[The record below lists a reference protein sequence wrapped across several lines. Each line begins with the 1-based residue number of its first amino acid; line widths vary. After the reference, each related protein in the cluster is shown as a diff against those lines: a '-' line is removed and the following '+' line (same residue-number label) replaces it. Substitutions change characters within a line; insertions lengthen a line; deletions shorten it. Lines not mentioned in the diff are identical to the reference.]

1 MFFLKELPSEKIM
14 QRYASRFSEMDI
26 DKTREA
32 LHMMRN
38 ASLLMRDLENYFR
51 KYHFSMTRF
60 LILIVLDREPELE
73 TFTISD
79 LVSRLDISKPVITT
93 TAKRLEQDK
102 MIQFDKNESD
112 ARYKKI
118 RITQKGRDTISK
130 IMPGYY
136 KIINEHMD

>member
-14 QRYASRFSEMDI
+14 QRYARRFPEMDI

-60 LILIVLDREPELE
+60 LILIVLDREHELE

-118 RITQKGRDTISK
+118 RITKKGRDTISK

-136 KIINEHMD
+136 KIINEHM

>member
-1 MFFLKELPSEKIM
+1 MFFLKELPREKILE
-14 QRYASRFSEMDI
+14 RYASRFPEMDI

-38 ASLLMRDLENYFR
+38 ASLLIRDLENYFR
-51 KYHFSMTRF
+51 GYNFSMTRF
-60 LILIVLDREPELE
+60 LILIVLDREQEAE

-93 TAKRLEQDK
+93 TAKRLSQDK
-102 MIQFDKNESD
+102 MIRFDKNDSD
-112 ARYKKI
+112 ARFKKI
-118 RITQKGRDTISK
+118 QITKKGRDFILT

-136 KIINEHMD
+136 KIINKHM

>member
-1 MFFLKELPSEKIM
+1 MFFLKELPSEKILE
-14 QRYASRFSEMDI
+14 RYASRFPEMDI

-38 ASLLMRDLENYFR
+38 ASLLIRDLENYFR
-51 KYHFSMTRF
+51 GYNFSMTRF
-60 LILIVLDREPELE
+60 LILIVLDREQEAE

-93 TAKRLEQDK
+93 TAKRLSQDK
-102 MIQFDKNESD
+102 MIRFDKNDSD
-112 ARYKKI
+112 ARFKKI
-118 RITQKGRDTISK
+118 QITKKGRDFILT

-136 KIINEHMD
+136 KIINKHM

>member
-14 QRYASRFSEMDI
+14 QRYARRFPEMDI

-38 ASLLMRDLENYFR
+38 ASLLIRDLENYFR
-51 KYHFSMTRF
+51 HYNFSMTRF

-73 TFTISD
+73 SFTISD

-118 RITQKGRDTISK
+118 RITQKGRDMISK

>member
-14 QRYASRFSEMDI
+14 QRYARRFPEMNI

-112 ARYKKI
+112 ARYKK
-118 RITQKGRDTISK
+118 S
-130 IMPGYY
+130 
-136 KIINEHMD
+136 E